1 MRQAV
6 ERWKGVPQVPQS
18 LDPAASAASA
28 LRRRAM
34 QDGQTQLGSGSEIWL
49 GLDDVAML
57 KSFKLVM
64 VVSMALWLD
73 VTNCLH
79 HFPDGSFLNHPGQAS
94 GLCAE
99 ETEGTSVQ

>member
-1 MRQAV
+1 
-6 ERWKGVPQVPQS
+6 
-18 LDPAASAASA
+18 
-28 LRRRAM
+28 M
-34 QDGQTQLGSGSEIWL
+34 QDRQPQLGGGSEEDWL
-49 GLDDVAML
+49 GLDDVVML

-94 GLCAE
+94 GLRTEAA
-99 ETEGTSVQ
+99 EGTSVQ